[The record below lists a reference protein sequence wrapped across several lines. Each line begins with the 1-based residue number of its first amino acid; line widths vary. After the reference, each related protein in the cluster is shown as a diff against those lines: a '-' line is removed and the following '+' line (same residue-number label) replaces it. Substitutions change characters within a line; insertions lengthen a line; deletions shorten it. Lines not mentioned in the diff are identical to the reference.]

1 MSFNDR
7 NILAGIVGHSH
18 KTGDAGIKS
27 RGLGQ
32 LGSDGIRG
40 ELSAWI
46 DPCTYDYVQGA
57 PKPPKPDEW
66 TAVDTFLSIKLGL
79 KVKYEPIDKFRPTK
93 CGKEKV
99 VSRYSSAL
107 ANQQLKINKSDFT
120 EADLLKGINKVGAN
134 CDLKQAT
141 VEALPDLKEVMG
153 DLSLDVSS
161 ALKDLSNLEKIGGKL
176 KVFAK
181 NQEEMQNYLKQL
193 GLMSKDGTLLSAA
206 KDQLVFVMKTY
217 L

>member
-1 MSFNDR
+1 
-7 NILAGIVGHSH
+7 
-18 KTGDAGIKS
+18 
-27 RGLGQ
+27 
-32 LGSDGIRG
+32 
-40 ELSAWI
+40 
-46 DPCTYDYVQGA
+46 
-57 PKPPKPDEW
+57 
-66 TAVDTFLSIKLGL
+66 
-79 KVKYEPIDKFRPTK
+79 
-93 CGKEKV
+93 
-99 VSRYSSAL
+99 
-107 ANQQLKINKSDFT
+107 
-120 EADLLKGINKVGAN
+120 
-134 CDLKQAT
+134 
-141 VEALPDLKEVMG
+141 MG